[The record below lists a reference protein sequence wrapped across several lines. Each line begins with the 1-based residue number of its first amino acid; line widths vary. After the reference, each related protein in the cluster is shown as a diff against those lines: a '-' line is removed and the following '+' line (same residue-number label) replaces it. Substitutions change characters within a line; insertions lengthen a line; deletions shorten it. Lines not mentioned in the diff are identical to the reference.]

1 LRGAGGAAVKP
12 IARILR
18 PYDGSAPGMPKAKRP
33 AKKRRQDKLD
43 QMLAVTRRRPESVMV
58 LPQIILQWPA
68 PELWPNRQKG
78 RPWQYS
84 YPAKRAQVDATAQAC
99 VDAGL
104 HRLTVADGPI
114 SLVLIA
120 CPPTR
125 NRWDG
130 DGLEGALKA
139 ARDTI
144 ARALGVD
151 DSRFDAYVERGD
163 TCKDGAVIVRMEVI

>member
-1 LRGAGGAAVKP
+1 MKP
-12 IARILR
+12 VTRIMR

-33 AKKRRQDKLD
+33 AKQRRQDVLD
-43 QMLAVTRRRPESVMV
+43 QHLAVTRRAPGPVTH
-58 LPQIILQWPA
+58 LPQIKLPWPA
-68 PELWPNRQKG
+68 TELWPNRQKG
-78 RPWQYS
+78 RPWTYS
-84 YPAKRAQVDATAQAC
+84 YRAKRAQVDATAQVC

-130 DGLEGALKA
+130 DGLEGALKHQ
-139 ARDTI
+139 RDTI

-151 DSRFDAYVERGD
+151 DSRFDARVERGD
-163 TCKDGAVIVRMEVI
+163 LCRYGGVIVRMEVI

>member
-1 LRGAGGAAVKP
+1 MKSVT
-12 IARILR
+12 RIMR

-33 AKKRRQDKLD
+33 AKQRRQDVLD
-43 QMLAVTRRRPESVMV
+43 QHLAVTRRAPGPVTH
-58 LPQIILQWPA
+58 LPQITLPWPA
-68 PELWPNRQKG
+68 PKLWPNRQKG
-78 RPWQYS
+78 RPWTFGY
-84 YPAKRAQVDATAQAC
+84 ADKRAQVDATAQTC

-151 DSRFDAYVERGD
+151 DSRFDARVERGERSR
-163 TCKDGAVIVRMEVI
+163 DGGVIVVMEVI

>member
-1 LRGAGGAAVKP
+1 MKP
-12 IARILR
+12 VTRIMR

-33 AKKRRQDKLD
+33 AKQRRQDVLD
-43 QMLAVTRRRPESVMV
+43 QHLAVTRRAPGPVTH
-58 LPQIILQWPA
+58 LPQIKLPWPA
-68 PELWPNRQKG
+68 TELWPNRQKG
-78 RPWQYS
+78 RPWTYS
-84 YPAKRAQVDATAQAC
+84 YRAKRAQVDATAQVC

-130 DGLEGALKA
+130 DGLVGALKA
-139 ARDTI
+139 HLDTI

-151 DSRFDAYVERGD
+151 DSRFSAEVVRGD
-163 TCKDGAVIVRMEVI
+163 RCRYGAVLVEIEVVK

>member
-1 LRGAGGAAVKP
+1 MKP
-12 IARILR
+12 VTRIMR
-18 PYDGSAPGMPKAKRP
+18 PYDGSPPGMPKAKRP
-33 AKKRRQDKLD
+33 AKQRRQDVLD
-43 QMLAVTRRRPESVMV
+43 QHIAVTRRRPEPVEAV
-58 LPQIILQWPA
+58 PQIKLPWPA
-68 PELWPNRQKG
+68 PPLWPNRQKG
-78 RPWQYS
+78 RPWTYS
-84 YPAKRAQVDATAQAC
+84 YPAKRAQVKATADAC

-151 DSRFDAYVERGD
+151 DSRFDARVERGE
-163 TCKDGAVIVRMEVI
+163 TCRDGAVLVEIEVVK

>member
-1 LRGAGGAAVKP
+1 MKP
-12 IARILR
+12 VTRIMR
-18 PYDGSAPGMPKAKRP
+18 PYDGSPPGMPKAKRP
-33 AKKRRQDKLD
+33 ARKRKVDALD
-43 QMLAVTRRRPESVMV
+43 QHLAVTRRAPGPVTH
-58 LPQIILQWPA
+58 LPQIKLPWPA
-68 PELWPNRQKG
+68 TELWPNRQKG
-78 RPWQYS
+78 RPWTYS
-84 YPAKRAQVDATAQAC
+84 YPAKRAQVDATADAC
-99 VDAGL
+99 VAAGL

-151 DSRFDAYVERGD
+151 DSRFDARVERGD
-163 TCKDGAVIVRMEVI
+163 PCRDGGVIVRMEVI

>member
-1 LRGAGGAAVKP
+1 MKP
-12 IARILR
+12 VTRIMR
-18 PYDGSAPGMPKAKRP
+18 PYDGSPPGMPKAKRP
-33 AKKRRQDKLD
+33 AKQRRQDVLD
-43 QMLAVTRRRPESVMV
+43 QHLAVTRRRPEPVTH
-58 LPQIILQWPA
+58 LPQIKLPWPA
-68 PELWPNRQKG
+68 TDLWPNRQKG
-78 RPWQYS
+78 RPWTYS
-84 YPAKRAQVDATAQAC
+84 YPAKRAQVDATADAC
-99 VDAGL
+99 VAAGL

-151 DSRFDAYVERGD
+151 DSRFDARVERGD
-163 TCKDGAVIVRMEVI
+163 PCRDGGVIVVMEVI

>member
-1 LRGAGGAAVKP
+1 MKSVT
-12 IARILR
+12 RIMR

-33 AKKRRQDKLD
+33 AKQRRQDVLD
-43 QMLAVTRRRPESVMV
+43 QHLAVTRRAPGPVTH
-58 LPQIILQWPA
+58 LPQIILPWPA
-68 PELWPNRQKG
+68 PKLWPNRQKG
-78 RPWQYS
+78 RPWTFGY
-84 YPAKRAQVDATAQAC
+84 ADKRAQVDATAQAC

-151 DSRFDAYVERGD
+151 DSRFDARVERGERSR
-163 TCKDGAVIVRMEVI
+163 DGGVIVVMEVI

>member
-1 LRGAGGAAVKP
+1 MKP
-12 IARILR
+12 VTRIMR

-33 AKKRRQDKLD
+33 ARKRKSDALD
-43 QMLAVTRRRPESVMV
+43 QHLAVTRRAPCPVTH
-58 LPQIILQWPA
+58 LPQIKLPWPA
-68 PELWPNRQKG
+68 TELWPNRQKG
-78 RPWQYS
+78 RPWTYS
-84 YPAKRAQVDATAQAC
+84 YPAKRAQVDATADAC
-99 VDAGL
+99 VAAGL

-151 DSRFDAYVERGD
+151 DSRFDARVERGD
-163 TCKDGAVIVRMEVI
+163 PCRDGGVIVRMEVI

>member
-1 LRGAGGAAVKP
+1 MKSVT
-12 IARILR
+12 RIMR
-18 PYDGSAPGMPKAKRP
+18 PYDGSAPGMPRAKRAP
-33 AKKRRQDKLD
+33 KKRRQDVLD
-43 QMLAVTRRRPESVMV
+43 EHLAVTRRAPGPVTV
-58 LPQIILQWPA
+58 LPQIILPWPGST
-68 PELWPNRQKG
+68 LWPNRQKG
-78 RPWQYS
+78 RSWRVS
-84 YPAKRAQVDATAQAC
+84 WDDKRDQVNATATAC
-99 VDAGL
+99 VAAGL

-151 DSRFDAYVERGD
+151 DSRFDARVERGD
-163 TCKDGAVIVRMEVI
+163 PSRDGGVIVVMEVI

>member
-1 LRGAGGAAVKP
+1 MKP
-12 IARILR
+12 VTRIMR
-18 PYDGSAPGMPKAKRP
+18 PYDGSAPGMPKAKRT
-33 AKKRRQDKLD
+33 ARQRKTDALD
-43 QMLAVTRRRPESVMV
+43 QMLAVTRRRPEPVEA
-58 LPQIILQWPA
+58 LPQIKLPWPA
-68 PELWPNRQKG
+68 TELWPNRQKG
-78 RPWQYS
+78 RPWTYS
-84 YPAKRAQVDATAQAC
+84 YRAKRAQVDATAQVC

-130 DGLEGALKA
+130 DGLVGAIKA
-139 ARDTI
+139 DLDTI

-151 DSRFDAYVERGD
+151 DSRFDARVERGD
-163 TCKDGAVIVRMEVI
+163 PCRDGAVIVRMEVGLRC

>member
-1 LRGAGGAAVKP
+1 MKP
-12 IARILR
+12 VTRIMR

-33 AKKRRQDKLD
+33 AKQRRQDVLD
-43 QMLAVTRRRPESVMV
+43 QHLAVTRRAPGPVTH
-58 LPQIILQWPA
+58 LPQIKLPWPA
-68 PELWPNRQKG
+68 TELWPNRQKG
-78 RPWQYS
+78 RPWTYS
-84 YPAKRAQVDATAQAC
+84 YAAKRAQVKATAEAC
-99 VDAGL
+99 IAADL
-104 HRLTVADGPI
+104 HLITPAPGPI
-114 SLVLIA
+114 RVTWIA

-151 DSRFDAYVERGD
+151 DSRFDARVERGD
-163 TCKDGAVIVRMEVI
+163 RDGGVIVRMEVVE

>member
-1 LRGAGGAAVKP
+1 MKP
-12 IARILR
+12 FARILR

-84 YPAKRAQVDATAQAC
+84 YPAKRAQVDTTGEAC
-99 VDAGL
+99 IAAGY
-104 HRLTVADGPI
+104 HRITPAPGPI
-114 SLVLIA
+114 RVTFTA
-120 CPPTR
+120 CPPSR
-125 NRWDG
+125 SRWDD

-151 DSRFDAYVERGD
+151 DARFNARIKRGD
-163 TCKDGAVIVRMEVI
+163 TCKDGAVIVRMEIL